1 MSNRRKLRP
10 ALPRTFLRRPP
21 DQPATYWNGEPTP
34 AVRVRVIVADAPQFP
49 QYWARP
55 LVGTERAAVRVTY
68 GGETFY
74 LDDETGTGW
83 RKVTEG
89 HGSPRWGHADLA
101 VEHEVLTR

>member
-1 MSNRRKLRP
+1 MSNRRKLRRP
-10 ALPRTFLRRPP
+10 IPTSFISRPP
-21 DQPATYWNGEPTP
+21 EVPPTYWNGEPAV
-34 AVRVRVIVADAPQFP
+34 AVRVRVIVADAPHFP

-68 GGETFY
+68 GGRTFY
-74 LDDETGTGW
+74 LDNETGTGW

-101 VEHEVLTR
+101 VEREVFG